1 MRIELRSI
9 NADELGFATY
19 GNTARAAHSGSID
32 HDGVERSFR
41 RDIVFGSCQGD
52 ELHHDCRSDSDAFV
66 YRLAVD
72 HFFDTYGHDALFAHR
87 AIVSHDDKFIGP
99 LREFLF
105 QNDEVFV
112 TRGEDSNDFV
122 SCFLECFGDRQHR
135 RSAYATAGTN
145 DRSVFLDT
153 CCATERSDDV
163 M

>member
-1 MRIELRSI
+1 MRIELGSI

-112 TRGEDSNDFV
+112 TRGEHRDDFV
-122 SCFLECFGDRQHR
+122 SGFLECFGNRQHR
-135 RSAYATAGTN
+135 RSADATAGTN